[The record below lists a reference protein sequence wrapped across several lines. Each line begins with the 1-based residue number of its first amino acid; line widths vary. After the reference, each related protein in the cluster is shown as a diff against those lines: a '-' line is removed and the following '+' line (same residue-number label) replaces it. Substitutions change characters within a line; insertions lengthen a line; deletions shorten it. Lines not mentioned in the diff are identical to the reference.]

1 MLACVFLMLFI
12 LVFAAITLG
21 LTLTGSSVDDALLL
35 TLATLTNTGPIAQ
48 GVGALTNTGL
58 ELGTDAKLIL
68 ALAMIFGRL
77 EVLALLALLN
87 PDIYR

>member
-21 LTLTGSSVDDALLL
+21 LTLTGSGVAEALHL
-35 TLATLTNTGPIAQ
+35 TLATVTNTGALAQ
-48 GVGALTNTGL
+48 GVGGSENAVI
-58 ELGTDAKLIL
+58 ELGTGAKLIL
-68 ALAMIFGRL
+68 AVAMVFGRL